1 MNTLPENVHSIS
13 DRDQLEVDHIGNRES
28 FGTTVRRRIGGRF
41 PIDAFG
47 FDPQI
52 VDFVTPAFDALIR
65 VEVEGGVHVPTNG
78 PAALVA
84 NRGFGIFE
92 PAVLGIAVR
101 RAVARRLRI
110 VGAPEVPAIGGL
122 VRRLGAISSSAPD
135 MRACLRAGNLVA
147 VPLAPTWL
155 RTGAGIPPR
164 PLLQAMTNAPIV
176 PVAVTPGGPFGTA
189 IGPWRV
195 RFGPLVTLPDPYDPG
210 DPLAAARFGEA
221 VRDAVSTLL
230 EQSKK

>member
-1 MNTLPENVHSIS
+1 VSPIAAHDPLDVDNIGP
-13 DRDQLEVDHIGNRES
+13 RDS
-28 FGTTVRRRIGGRF
+28 FGTMVRRRIGGRF

-52 VDFVTPAFDALIR
+52 VDFVTPAFDAVLR
-65 VEVEGGVHVPTNG
+65 VEVEGGEHVPATG
-78 PAALVA
+78 PAAVVA
-84 NRGFGIFE
+84 NRGFGILE
-92 PAVLGIAVR
+92 PSVLGIAVR
-101 RAVARRLRI
+101 RTVARRLRI
-110 VGAPEVPAIGGL
+110 VGAPEVPALGGL

-189 IGPWRV
+189 LGPWRV

-221 VRDAVSTLL
+221 VRDAVSALL

>member
-1 MNTLPENVHSIS
+1 VTSLSVVA
-13 DRDQLEVDHIGNRES
+13 DRDRLDVDHIERVVPL
-28 FGTTVRRRIGGRF
+28 TTLLRRRFDGRY

-47 FDPQI
+47 FDPQV
-52 VDFVTPAFDALIR
+52 VDLVSPLFTAVIR
-65 VEVEGGVHVPTNG
+65 VDVEGGENVPATG
-78 PAALVA
+78 PAVLVA
-84 NRGFGIFE
+84 NRGFGIAE

-101 RAVARRLRI
+101 RVVARRLRI
-110 VGAPEVPAIGGL
+110 VGAPGIPALGGL
-122 VRRLGAISSSAPD
+122 ARRLGAISASAPD

-155 RTGAGIPPR
+155 RRGAGIPPR

-176 PVAVTPGGPFGTA
+176 PVAVTPGGPLGTA
-189 IGPWRV
+189 IAPWRV

-221 VRDAVSTLL
+221 VRDAVSGLL
-230 EQSKK
+230 EQPVR

>member
-1 MNTLPENVHSIS
+1 VTASVSSIS
-13 DRDQLEVDHIGNRES
+13 DHDPLDVDHIGPRDS
-28 FGTTVRRRIGGRF
+28 FGTMVSRRIGGRF

-47 FDPQI
+47 FAPQI
-52 VDFVTPAFDALIR
+52 VDLVTPVFDTVLR
-65 VEVEGGVHVPTNG
+65 VEVEGGEHVPAHG
-78 PAALVA
+78 PAAVVA
-84 NRGFGIFE
+84 NRGFGILE
-92 PAVLGIAVR
+92 PSVLGIAVR
-101 RAVARRLRI
+101 RTVGRRLRI
-110 VGAPEVPAIGGL
+110 VGAPDVPAIGGL
-122 VRRLGAISSSAPD
+122 VRRLGAISASAPD

-176 PVAVTPGGPFGTA
+176 PVAVSPGGPFGTA
-189 IGPWRV
+189 FGPWRV
-195 RFGPLVTLPDPYDPG
+195 RFGPLVTLPDPYDPQ

-221 VRDAVSTLL
+221 VRDAVAALL

>member
-1 MNTLPENVHSIS
+1 MSVEAVA
-13 DRDQLEVDHIGNRES
+13 DRDRLDVDHIGRIVP
-28 FGTTVRRRIGGRF
+28 FTTLLRRRLDGRY
-41 PIDAFG
+41 PVDPFG

-52 VDFVTPAFDALIR
+52 VDLVTPLFTAAIR
-65 VEVEGGVHVPTNG
+65 VEIVGGEHVPTTG
-78 PAALVA
+78 PAVLVA
-84 NRGFGIFE
+84 NRGFGIAE

-101 RAVARRLRI
+101 RAAARRLRI
-110 VGAPEVPAIGGL
+110 VGAPAPPAFGGL
-122 VRRLGAISSSAPD
+122 ARRLGAISASAPD

-155 RTGAGIPPR
+155 RRGAGIPPR
-164 PLLQAMTNAPIV
+164 PLLQAMTSAPIV

-189 IGPWRV
+189 IGPWHV

-221 VRDAVSTLL
+221 VRDAVAGLL
-230 EQSKK
+230 EQEREA

>member
-1 MNTLPENVHSIS
+1 MNLSLA
-13 DRDQLEVDHIGNRES
+13 DRERLEVDQIGKVVPVGS
-28 FGTTVRRRIGGRF
+28 MLRRRFEGRY

-52 VDFVTPAFDALIR
+52 VDVVSPLFTTAIR
-65 VEVEGGVHVPTNG
+65 VEVEGGEHVPTSG
-78 PAALVA
+78 PAVLVA
-84 NRGFGIFE
+84 NRGFGIIE

-101 RAVARRLRI
+101 RVAGRRLRI
-110 VGAPEVPAIGGL
+110 VGAPAVPALGGL
-122 VRRLGAISSSAPD
+122 ARRLGAISASAPD

-155 RTGAGIPPR
+155 RRGAGIPPR
-164 PLLQAMTNAPIV
+164 PLLQAMTTAPIV
-176 PVAVTPGGPFGTA
+176 PVAVSPGGPFGLA
-189 IGPWRV
+189 IAPWHV

-221 VRDAVSTLL
+221 VRDAVSELL
-230 EQSKK
+230 EQPIR

>member
-1 MNTLPENVHSIS
+1 MTTSPISSIG
-13 DRDQLEVDHIGNRES
+13 DHDQLEVDHIGPGQS
-28 FGTTVRRRIGGRF
+28 FGTAMRRRIGGRF
-41 PIDAFG
+41 PIDPFG
-47 FDPQI
+47 FDPEI
-52 VDFVTPAFDALIR
+52 VDLVTPVFDALIR
-65 VEVEGGVHVPTNG
+65 VEVEGGENVPKTG
-78 PAALVA
+78 SAVLVA
-84 NRGFGIFE
+84 NRGFGVFE

-110 VGAPEVPAIGGL
+110 VGAPEVPAIGGV
-122 VRRLGAISSSAPD
+122 VRKLGAISASAPD

-155 RTGAGIPPR
+155 RRGAGIPPR

-189 IGPWRV
+189 FGPWTV
-195 RFGPLVTLPDPYDPG
+195 RFGSLVTLPDPYDPD

-221 VRDAVSTLL
+221 VRDAVSALL
-230 EQSKK
+230 EQS

>member
-1 MNTLPENVHSIS
+1 MNLSLA
-13 DRDQLEVDHIGNRES
+13 DRERLEVDQIGKVVPVTS
-28 FGTTVRRRIGGRF
+28 MLRRRFEGRY

-52 VDFVTPAFDALIR
+52 VDVVSPLFTAAIR
-65 VEVEGGVHVPTNG
+65 VEVDGGEHVPTSG
-78 PAALVA
+78 PAVLVA
-84 NRGFGIFE
+84 NRGFGIIE

-101 RAVARRLRI
+101 RVAGRRLRI
-110 VGAPEVPAIGGL
+110 VGAPAVPALGGL
-122 VRRLGAISSSAPD
+122 ARRMGAISASAPD

-155 RTGAGIPPR
+155 RRGAGIPPR
-164 PLLQAMTNAPIV
+164 PLLQAMTTAPIV
-176 PVAVTPGGPFGTA
+176 PVAVSPGGPFGLA
-189 IGPWRV
+189 IAPWHV

-221 VRDAVSTLL
+221 VRDAVSELL
-230 EQSKK
+230 EQPIR

>member
-1 MNTLPENVHSIS
+1 MNAVSSMHPTS
-13 DRDQLEVDHIGNRES
+13 DHDQLDVDRVGPGES

-41 PIDAFG
+41 PIDPFG

-52 VDFVTPAFDALIR
+52 VDLVTPVFETLLR
-65 VEVEGGVHVPTNG
+65 VEVEGGEYVPKTG
-78 PAALVA
+78 SAALVA

-101 RAVARRLRI
+101 RTVARRLRI

-122 VRRLGAISSSAPD
+122 VRRLGAISASAPD
-135 MRACLRAGNLVA
+135 MRACLRAGHLVA

-155 RTGAGIPPR
+155 RRGAGIPPR

-189 IGPWRV
+189 LGPWTV

-221 VRDAVSTLL
+221 VRDAVSALL
-230 EQSKK
+230 EQS

>member
-1 MNTLPENVHSIS
+1 MNLSLA
-13 DRDQLEVDHIGNRES
+13 DRERLEVDQIGKVVPVGS
-28 FGTTVRRRIGGRF
+28 MLRRRFEGRY

-52 VDFVTPAFDALIR
+52 VDVVSPLFTAAIR
-65 VEVEGGVHVPTNG
+65 VEVEGGEHVPTSG
-78 PAALVA
+78 PAVLVA
-84 NRGFGIFE
+84 NRGFGIIE

-101 RAVARRLRI
+101 RVAGRRLRI
-110 VGAPEVPAIGGL
+110 VGAPAVPALGGL
-122 VRRLGAISSSAPD
+122 ARRLGAISASAPD

-155 RTGAGIPPR
+155 RRGAGIPPR
-164 PLLQAMTNAPIV
+164 PLLQAMTTAPIV
-176 PVAVTPGGPFGTA
+176 PVAVSPGGPFGLA
-189 IGPWRV
+189 IAPWHV

-221 VRDAVSTLL
+221 VRDAVSELL
-230 EQSKK
+230 EQPIR

>member
-1 MNTLPENVHSIS
+1 MNLSLA
-13 DRDQLEVDHIGNRES
+13 DRERLEVDQIGKVVPVGS
-28 FGTTVRRRIGGRF
+28 MLRRRFEGRY

-52 VDFVTPAFDALIR
+52 VDVVSPLFTAAIR
-65 VEVEGGVHVPTNG
+65 VEVEGGEHVPSSG
-78 PAALVA
+78 PAVLVA
-84 NRGFGIFE
+84 NRGFGIIE

-101 RAVARRLRI
+101 RVAGRRLRI
-110 VGAPEVPAIGGL
+110 VGAPAVPALGGL
-122 VRRLGAISSSAPD
+122 ARRLGAISASAPD

-155 RTGAGIPPR
+155 RRGAGIPPR
-164 PLLQAMTNAPIV
+164 PLLQAMTTAPIV
-176 PVAVTPGGPFGTA
+176 PVAVSPGGPFGLA
-189 IGPWRV
+189 IAPWHV

-221 VRDAVSTLL
+221 VRDAVSELL
-230 EQSKK
+230 EQPIR

>member
-1 MNTLPENVHSIS
+1 VRSIG
-13 DRDQLEVDHIGNRES
+13 DVDQLEVDHIGTS
-28 FGTTVRRRIGGRF
+28 IPFGTLVQRRLGGRF
-41 PIDAFG
+41 PIDPFG

-52 VDFVTPAFDALIR
+52 VDLVTPVFSAVIR
-65 VEVEGGVHVPTNG
+65 VEVEGGEHVPRTG

-84 NRGFGIFE
+84 NRGFGIIE

-101 RAVARRLRI
+101 RVVARRLRI
-110 VGAPEVPAIGGL
+110 VGAPEVPALGGL
-122 VRRLGAISSSAPD
+122 VRRLGAISASAPD

-155 RTGAGIPPR
+155 RRGAGIPPR

-189 IGPWRV
+189 LGPWSV
-195 RFGPLVTLPDPYDPG
+195 RFGPLVTLPDPYDPD

-221 VRDAVSTLL
+221 VRDAVSGLL
-230 EQSKK
+230 EQSS

>member
-1 MNTLPENVHSIS
+1 MNLSLA
-13 DRDQLEVDHIGNRES
+13 DRERLEVDQIGKVVPVGS
-28 FGTTVRRRIGGRF
+28 MLRRRFEGRY

-52 VDFVTPAFDALIR
+52 VDVVSPLFTAAIR
-65 VEVEGGVHVPTNG
+65 VEVDGGEHVPTSG
-78 PAALVA
+78 PAVLVA
-84 NRGFGIFE
+84 NRGFGIIE

-101 RAVARRLRI
+101 RVAGRRLRI
-110 VGAPEVPAIGGL
+110 VGAPAVPALGGL
-122 VRRLGAISSSAPD
+122 ARRLGAISASAPD

-155 RTGAGIPPR
+155 RRGAGIPPR
-164 PLLQAMTNAPIV
+164 PLLQAMTTAPIV
-176 PVAVTPGGPFGTA
+176 PVAVSPGGPFGLA
-189 IGPWRV
+189 IAPWHV

-221 VRDAVSTLL
+221 VRDAVSELL
-230 EQSKK
+230 EQPIR

>member
-1 MNTLPENVHSIS
+1 MNLALA
-13 DRDQLEVDHIGNRES
+13 DRDRLDVDHIA
-28 FGTTVRRRIGGRF
+28 GTLPAATILRRHFDGRY
-41 PIDAFG
+41 PIDPFG
-47 FDPQI
+47 FDPQLT
-52 VDFVTPAFDALIR
+52 DLFTPMFTAAIR
-65 VEVEGGVHVPTNG
+65 VEIEGGEHLPAKG

-101 RAVARRLRI
+101 RVVSRRLRI
-110 VGAPEVPAIGGL
+110 VGAPAVPLFGSFA
-122 VRRLGAISSSAPD
+122 RRLGAISASAPD

-155 RTGAGIPPR
+155 RRGAGIPPR
-164 PLLQAMTNAPIV
+164 PLLQAMTSAPIV
-176 PVAVTPGGPFGTA
+176 PVAVTPGGPLGTA

-195 RFGPLVTLPDPYDPG
+195 RIGPLVTLPDPYDPG

-221 VRDAVSTLL
+221 VRDAVSELL
-230 EQSKK
+230 EQQK

>member
-1 MNTLPENVHSIS
+1 VNLSLA
-13 DRDQLEVDHIGNRES
+13 DRERLEVDQIGKVVPVAS
-28 FGTTVRRRIGGRF
+28 MLRRRFEGRY

-52 VDFVTPAFDALIR
+52 VDAVSPLFTAAIR
-65 VEVEGGVHVPTNG
+65 VEVEGGEHVPTSG
-78 PAALVA
+78 PAVLVA
-84 NRGFGIFE
+84 NRGFGIIE

-101 RAVARRLRI
+101 RVAGRRLRI
-110 VGAPEVPAIGGL
+110 VGAPAVPALGGL
-122 VRRLGAISSSAPD
+122 ARRLGAISASAPD

-155 RTGAGIPPR
+155 RRGAGIPPR
-164 PLLQAMTNAPIV
+164 PLLQAMTSAPIV
-176 PVAVTPGGPFGTA
+176 PVAVSPGGPFGLA
-189 IGPWRV
+189 IAPWHV

-221 VRDAVSTLL
+221 VRDAVSELL
-230 EQSKK
+230 EQPIR